1 MPAGARG
8 VGMAQSPGTGRAG
21 GGDVPLVFGT
31 GRIGAGWVGIG
42 IAAAAFV
49 VIAASQIAIGSPA
62 VPLAVGP
69 FLGVFALGCATTRQV
84 RIDPARRQVV
94 VTRRLLGMSVSR
106 RFALDRYRAVVVRM
120 EIIRPRRSAR
130 ELSLRGNQAH
140 AHYWIA
146 LVGRGRLRLDWLYP
160 AGEPAARR
168 DAAEG
173 LARAL
178 AARLGLA
185 AERRGYV
192 TEATPDGMVL
202 SVPRRGASAPL

>member
-1 MPAGARG
+1 MAR
-8 VGMAQSPGTGRAG
+8 SPDTGRGG
-21 GGDVPLVFGT
+21 GGDAPLAFGSS
-31 GRIGAGWVGIG
+31 RIGAGWIGIG
-42 IAAAAFV
+42 IAGVAFV
-49 VIAASQIAIGSPA
+49 VVAASQIAIGSP
-62 VPLAVGP
+62 VVVLAVGP
-69 FLGVFALGCATTRQV
+69 ILGVFALACATTRQV
-84 RIDPARRQVV
+84 RIDPAQRQVV
-94 VTRRLLGMSVSR
+94 VTRRLLGMSAAR
-106 RFALDRYRAVVVRM
+106 RLPLDRYRAVVVRM
-120 EIIRPRRSAR
+120 EIIRPRRSAS

-146 LVGRGRLRLDWLYP
+146 LEGRGRVRLDWLYP

-168 DAAEG
+168 DAAEE

-192 TEATPDGMVL
+192 TEAAPDGVVL